1 MLIDMDIHAEK
12 NGMAFIW
19 NARKAAANMKKHD
32 GVTFEQAMD
41 VFFDPFV
48 RLAEA
53 DRHEE
58 ARDAAIGYDASNRL
72 LFVVHIEQ
80 LGESIRIISARK
92 ATREETKFY
101 DS

>member
-1 MLIDMDIHAEK
+1 MDIHTEK
-12 NGMAFIW
+12 NGMAFVW
-19 NARKAAANMKKHD
+19 NAKKAAANVKKHD

-48 RLAEA
+48 RLVEA

-58 ARDAAIGYDASNRL
+58 AMGYDASYRL

-80 LGESIRIISARK
+80 WGESIRIISARK
-92 ATREETKFY
+92 ATREETRFY

>member
-1 MLIDMDIHAEK
+1 MLIGMDIHAEK
-12 NGMAFIW
+12 NGMAFVW
-19 NARKAAANMKKHD
+19 NARKAAANVKKHD

-58 ARDAAIGYDASNRL
+58 ARDAAIGYDASYRL